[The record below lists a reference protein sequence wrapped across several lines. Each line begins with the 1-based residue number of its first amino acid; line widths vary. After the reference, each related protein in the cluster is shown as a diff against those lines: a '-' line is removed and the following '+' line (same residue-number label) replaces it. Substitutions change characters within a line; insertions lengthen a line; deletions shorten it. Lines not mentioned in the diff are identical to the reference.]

1 MENKTALITGA
12 SRGIGRAIALNL
24 AKEGYNI
31 AINYNGNAEKAAAVK
46 EECEAF
52 GVRAM
57 ICQCNVADN
66 AAVKEMVDQVVAEFG
81 TIDVLV
87 NNAGITDDALILR
100 MKEEAFDRVID
111 TNLKGCFNSTQHVSQ
126 VMLKKKKRKNITLAS
141 VVGIGGNAGQANYA
155 ASKAGVIALT
165 KTTAK
170 EFASRNITANAIAPG
185 FIESDMS
192 GALSEKVQEEIL
204 SQIPLKRYGTPQDV
218 ADLTVFLAGDKSS
231 YMTGQVFSIDGG
243 MSI

>member
-1 MENKTALITGA
+1 MEPLTCWSTMQ
-12 SRGIGRAIALNL
+12 
-24 AKEGYNI
+24 EY
-31 AINYNGNAEKAAAVK
+31 
-46 EECEAF
+46 
-52 GVRAM
+52 
-57 ICQCNVADN
+57 
-66 AAVKEMVDQVVAEFG
+66 
-81 TIDVLV
+81 
-87 NNAGITDDALILR
+87 TDDALILR

-111 TNLKGCFNSTQHVSQ
+111 TNLKGCFNCTQHVSK
-126 VMLKKKKRKNITLAS
+126 VMLKKKKGKIINMAS